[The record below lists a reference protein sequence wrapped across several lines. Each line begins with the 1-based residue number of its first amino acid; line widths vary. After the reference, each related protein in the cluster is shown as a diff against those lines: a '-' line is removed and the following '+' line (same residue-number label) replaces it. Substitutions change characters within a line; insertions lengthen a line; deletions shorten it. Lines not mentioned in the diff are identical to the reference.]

1 MDRYSR
7 PFARYSIYLSNE
19 DSLPILFL
27 QVNHSFEPSAKFCF
41 FKNPRFGETR
51 CLQTLRDIKK
61 GEEIFVDYLYN
72 TDSVSG
78 INQNVLTTGL
88 SFVKTRVTLCYA
100 WYIIKLI
107 VNLFTFHGNYYADV
121 KI

>member
-1 MDRYSR
+1 MEGQSR
-7 PFARYSIYLSNE
+7 PYTRYSIRLSSK
-19 DSLPILFL
+19 DSLTILLL

-72 TDSVSG
+72 TDSVSR
-78 INQNVLTTGL
+78 IL
-88 SFVKTRVTLCYA
+88 
-100 WYIIKLI
+100 
-107 VNLFTFHGNYYADV
+107 
-121 KI
+121 